1 MRTVARRD
9 FVRLVALALPASL
22 AAGCGTSG
30 PEQTSASS
38 VSSTSAPAPASTG
51 PNADGRNADVL
62 VIGAGIAGLRA
73 AEVLVANGRRVIVLE
88 ARDRLGGRI
97 HTDRSWGVPVELGA
111 SWIHGVED
119 NPIAA
124 LATAKGITTL
134 ATDYDSVVYG
144 ADGQRLGNGALDDI
158 EEQVADLVEAGREG
172 SPDTD
177 EPLRSALDRAIA
189 AADLDPSE
197 RLNVEMGITAS
208 VEHEYATDAV
218 NLSATN
224 FDDGTD
230 EGGGDALLP
239 EGYDQVVAAV
249 ANGLDVRLGHVVT
262 SIDTAGDRAVVVTAQ
277 GNFQA
282 GAVVVTVPL
291 GVLKAG
297 TVQFQPP
304 LPEPKSRAIAKLGM
318 GTLSKTCLR
327 FESQFW
333 PDDAEL
339 IDIVPTASR
348 RGQWVESLSLTSL
361 VDVPALMM
369 FNAGEFA
376 RAVETMTDPEVIA
389 SASSALKPAFPDWVR
404 TGEAATPTGLLRSA
418 WSVDPFSLG
427 SYSFIAAGS
436 SLADRD
442 ALAEPDGR
450 RIFAGEACSR
460 DHAAT
465 VHGAY
470 SSGEAAANALLR

>member
-1 MRTVARRD
+1 MIFLPRRD
-9 FVRLVALALPASL
+9 FVRLVALAVPASF
-22 AAGCGTSG
+22 AAGCGDSG
-30 PEQTSASS
+30 PDQASS
-38 VSSTSAPAPASTG
+38 SSASSTSAPAPADG
-51 PNADGRNADVL
+51 PTADVL

-97 HTDRSWGVPVELGA
+97 YTDRSWGVPVELGA
-111 SWIHGVED
+111 SWIHGVEN

-124 LATAKGITTL
+124 LAAAKGITTQ
-134 ATDYDSVVYG
+134 ATDYESIMYG
-144 ADGQRLGNGALDDI
+144 ADGQRLGDGALDDI

-177 EPLRSALDRAIA
+177 EPLRTALDRAIA

-208 VEHEYATDAV
+208 IEHEYATDAV

-224 FDDGTD
+224 FDDGAD

-239 EGYDQVVAAV
+239 GGYDQVVAAV

-262 SIDTAGDRAVVVTAQ
+262 SIDTSGDRAVVVTAQ

-297 TVQFQPP
+297 TIEFLPA
-304 LPEPKSRAIAKLGM
+304 LPEAKSRAIAKLGM

-339 IDIVPTASR
+339 IDIVPSVSR
-348 RGQWVESLSLTSL
+348 RGQWVESLSLTGL

-376 RAVETMTDPEVIA
+376 RAVEAMTDPEVIA
-389 SASSALKPAFPDWVR
+389 SASSALKPAFP
-404 TGEAATPTGLLRSA
+404 ELSTPTGLLRSA

-427 SYSFIAAGS
+427 SYSFIGVGA

-450 RIFAGEACSR
+450 RVFAGEACSR

-470 SSGEAAANALLR
+470 ASGEAAAKALLR

>member
-1 MRTVARRD
+1 MISVPRRD
-9 FVRLVALALPASL
+9 FVRLALVLPAGFVT
-22 AAGCGTSG
+22 ACGASG
-30 PEQTSASS
+30 PKPQDAPTPNSAPTSAE
-38 VSSTSAPAPASTG
+38 
-51 PNADGRNADVL
+51 RNADVL

-73 AEVLVANGRRVIVLE
+73 AEVLAGKGRRVIVLE

-111 SWIHGVED
+111 SWIHGVEN
-119 NPIAA
+119 NPIAT
-124 LATAKGITTL
+124 LAATKGIETQP
-134 ATDYDSVVYG
+134 ADYESIMYG
-144 ADGQRLGNGALDDI
+144 ADGERLSDDALDEI
-158 EEQVADLVEAGREG
+158 EAQVADLVEAGREG

-177 EPLRSALDRAIA
+177 EPLRAALDRAIG

-197 RLNVEMGITAS
+197 LLNVEMGITGS
-208 VEHEYATDAV
+208 IEHEYAADAV
-218 NLSATN
+218 ELSANN
-224 FDDGTD
+224 FDDGGR
-230 EGGGDALLP
+230 EGGGDVLLP
-239 EGYDQVVAAV
+239 GGYDKVVEAV
-249 ANGLDVRLGHVVT
+249 ASGLDVRLGHVVASVDT
-262 SIDTAGDRAVVVTAQ
+262 SGDRAVVVTSQ

-297 TVQFQPP
+297 TIEFLPA
-304 LPEPKSRAIAKLGM
+304 LPESKSRAIAKLGM

-339 IDIVPTASR
+339 IDIVPSVSR
-348 RGQWVESLSLTSL
+348 RGQWVESLSLTGL

-376 RAVETMTDPEVIA
+376 RAVEAMTDPEVIA
-389 SASSALKPAFPDWVR
+389 SASSALKPAFP
-404 TGEAATPTGLLRSA
+404 EFSTPTGLLRSA

-427 SYSFIAAGS
+427 SYSFIGVGA

-450 RIFAGEACSR
+450 RVFAGEACSR

-470 SSGEAAANALLR
+470 ASGEAAAKALLR

>member
-1 MRTVARRD
+1 
-9 FVRLVALALPASL
+9 
-22 AAGCGTSG
+22 
-30 PEQTSASS
+30 
-38 VSSTSAPAPASTG
+38 
-51 PNADGRNADVL
+51 
-62 VIGAGIAGLRA
+62 
-73 AEVLVANGRRVIVLE
+73 
-88 ARDRLGGRI
+88 
-97 HTDRSWGVPVELGA
+97 VELGA
-111 SWIHGVED
+111 SWIHGVEN

-124 LATAKGITTL
+124 LAAAKGITTQ
-134 ATDYDSVVYG
+134 ATDYESIMYG
-144 ADGQRLGNGALDDI
+144 ADGQRLGDGALDDI

-177 EPLRSALDRAIA
+177 EPLRTALDRAIA
-189 AADLDPSE
+189 AADLDPAE

-208 VEHEYATDAV
+208 IEHEYATDTM

-224 FDDGTD
+224 FDDGAN

-262 SIDTAGDRAVVVTAQ
+262 SIDTSGDRAVVVTAQ
-277 GNFQA
+277 GNFRA

-297 TVQFQPP
+297 TIEFLPA
-304 LPEPKSRAIAKLGM
+304 LPESKSRAIAKLGM

-339 IDIVPTASR
+339 IDIVPSVSR
-348 RGQWVESLSLTSL
+348 RGQWVESLSLTGL

-376 RAVETMTDPEVIA
+376 RAVEAMTDPEVIA
-389 SASSALKPAFPDWVR
+389 SASSALKLAFP
-404 TGEAATPTGLLRSA
+404 EFSAPTGLLRSA

-427 SYSFIAAGS
+427 SYSFIGVGA

-450 RIFAGEACSR
+450 RVFAGEACSR

-470 SSGEAAANALLR
+470 ASGEAAAKALLR

>member
-1 MRTVARRD
+1 MSGGFTGGGSN
-9 FVRLVALALPASL
+9 AS
-22 AAGCGTSG
+22 
-30 PEQTSASS
+30 
-38 VSSTSAPAPASTG
+38 
-51 PNADGRNADVL
+51 
-62 VIGAGIAGLRA
+62 A

-97 HTDRSWGVPVELGA
+97 YTDRSWGVPVELGA
-111 SWIHGVED
+111 SWIHGVEN

-124 LATAKGITTL
+124 LAAAKGITTQ
-134 ATDYDSVVYG
+134 ATDYESIVYG
-144 ADGQRLGNGALDDI
+144 ADGQRLGDGALDDI

-208 VEHEYATDAV
+208 IEHEYATDAV

-224 FDDGTD
+224 FDDGAD

-262 SIDTAGDRAVVVTAQ
+262 SIDTSGDRAIVVTSQ

-282 GAVVVTVPL
+282 GAAVVTVPL

-297 TVQFQPP
+297 TIEF
-304 LPEPKSRAIAKLGM
+304 LPAFPERKSRAIAKLGM

-339 IDIVPTASR
+339 IDIVPSVSR
-348 RGQWVESLSLTSL
+348 RGQWVESLSLTGL
-361 VDVPALMM
+361 VDVP
-369 FNAGEFA
+369 
-376 RAVETMTDPEVIA
+376 
-389 SASSALKPAFPDWVR
+389 DWVPIA
-404 TGEAATPTGLLRSA
+404 EALVASVIGLSLLRDGDAAAAHERGASP
-418 WSVDPFSLG
+418 WSTG
-427 SYSFIAAGS
+427 RTS
-436 SLADRD
+436 SGPLQGRSDADLADERPIT
-442 ALAEPDGR
+442 E
-450 RIFAGEACSR
+450 S
-460 DHAAT
+460 
-465 VHGAY
+465 
-470 SSGEAAANALLR
+470 

>member
-1 MRTVARRD
+1 M
-9 FVRLVALALPASL
+9 
-22 AAGCGTSG
+22 
-30 PEQTSASS
+30 
-38 VSSTSAPAPASTG
+38 
-51 PNADGRNADVL
+51 L

-97 HTDRSWGVPVELGA
+97 YTDRSWGVPVELGA
-111 SWIHGVED
+111 SWIHGVEN

-124 LATAKGITTL
+124 LAAAKGIATQ
-134 ATDYDSVVYG
+134 ATDYESIMYG
-144 ADGQRLGNGALDDI
+144 ADGQRLGAGALDDI
-158 EEQVADLVEAGREG
+158 EEQVADLVEAGRED

-208 VEHEYATDAV
+208 IEHEYATDTV

-224 FDDGTD
+224 FDDGAN

-262 SIDTAGDRAVVVTAQ
+262 SIDTSGDRAVVVTAQ

-297 TVQFQPP
+297 TIEFLPA
-304 LPEPKSRAIAKLGM
+304 LPESKSRAIAKLGM

-339 IDIVPTASR
+339 IDLVPSVSR
-348 RGQWVESLSLTSL
+348 RGQWVESLSLTGL

-376 RAVETMTDPEVIA
+376 RAVEAMTDPEVIA
-389 SASSALKPAFPDWVR
+389 SASSALKPAFP
-404 TGEAATPTGLLRSA
+404 EFSTPTGLLRSA

-427 SYSFIAAGS
+427 SYSFIGVGA

-450 RIFAGEACSR
+450 RVFAGEACSR

-470 SSGEAAANALLR
+470 ASGEAAAKALLR

>member
-1 MRTVARRD
+1 MIPLPRRN
-9 FVRLVALALPASL
+9 FVRLVALGLPASL
-22 AAGCGTSG
+22 AVGCGASES
-30 PEQTSASS
+30 EQNSAPT
-38 VSSTSAPAPASTG
+38 STSAPAPGSTE
-51 PNADGRNADVL
+51 RNADVL

-73 AEVLVANGRRVIVLE
+73 AEVLVSNGRRVIVLE

-97 HTDRSWGVPVELGA
+97 YTDRSWGVPVELGA
-111 SWIHGVED
+111 SWIHGVEN

-124 LATAKGITTL
+124 LAAAKGIKTQ
-134 ATDYDSVVYG
+134 ATDYESNTYG
-144 ADGQRLGNGALDDI
+144 ADGKPLGDDALDGI
-158 EEQVADLVEAGREG
+158 EEQVAELVEAGREG

-177 EPLRSALDRAIA
+177 EPLRAALDRAIA

-197 RLNVEMGITAS
+197 LLDIEMGITES
-208 VEHEYATDAV
+208 IEHEYATDTV

-224 FDDGTD
+224 FDDGAD

-239 EGYDQVVAAV
+239 EGYDKVVAAV
-249 ANGLDVRLGHVVT
+249 ANGLDVRLGHVVSRVDT
-262 SIDTAGDRAVVVTAQ
+262 SGDRAVVVTSQ
-277 GNFQA
+277 GDFEA

-297 TVQFQPP
+297 SIQFSPA
-304 LPEPKSRAIAKLGM
+304 LSEPKSRAIAKLGM
-318 GTLSKTCLR
+318 GTLSKSCLR

-339 IDIVPTASR
+339 IDIVPSASG

-376 RAVETMTDPEVIA
+376 RAVEAMTDAEVIA
-389 SASSALKPAFPDWVR
+389 SASAALTPAFPEVS
-404 TGEAATPTGLLRSA
+404 ASTGLLRSA

-427 SYSFIAAGS
+427 SYSFIGVGG

-450 RIFAGEACSR
+450 RVFAGEACSR
-460 DHAAT
+460 DHAGT

-470 SSGEAAANALLR
+470 SSGEAAAKTLLR